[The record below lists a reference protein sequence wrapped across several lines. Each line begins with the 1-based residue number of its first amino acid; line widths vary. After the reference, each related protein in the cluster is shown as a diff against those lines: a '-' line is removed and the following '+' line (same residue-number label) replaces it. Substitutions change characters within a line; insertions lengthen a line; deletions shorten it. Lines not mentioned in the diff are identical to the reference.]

1 MEELNPGGGARIHGP
16 PRSSELI
23 GTVRALPAAGA
34 VAEYRHRAIKPIL
47 RDGLGQRVYDLLP
60 YSLEHSGG
68 QREELTPE
76 SSRIGRASQWST
88 QAHLYSVSLKRN
100 QAPSASYRSKGSVIA
115 MKRAAL
121 SGYRLALML
130 EEAFGQ

>member
-1 MEELNPGGGARIHGP
+1 
-16 PRSSELI
+16 
-23 GTVRALPAAGA
+23 
-34 VAEYRHRAIKPIL
+34 
-47 RDGLGQRVYDLLP
+47 
-60 YSLEHSGG
+60 
-68 QREELTPE
+68 
-76 SSRIGRASQWST
+76 
-88 QAHLYSVSLKRN
+88 LYSVSLKRN